1 MRGKI
6 VRALATAL
14 WLGGCAAHIDDKFVA
29 SEDFKASGKGI
40 AVLDATPLGNACHS
54 VKLQIDEHGAA
65 EAQWRTA
72 TFVTVQSFLSN
83 DTGDGDHA
91 TEFGL
96 DPGEYGIMQVSC
108 GIGNHTI
115 NMVEKIETESR
126 RTIFGFRTQFS
137 HVART
142 PLATF
147 SVTAGEVVDI
157 GSISAHQTGPRNFVP
172 VFGPMRADVRGGFQ
186 AAKPTLANAMV
197 TRLMIPA
204 GRALGTPSLPVRPQ
218 GQ

>member
-1 MRGKI
+1 MRGKTTLTL
-6 VRALATAL
+6 VAAL

-29 SEDFKASGKGI
+29 SEDFKSSGKGI
-40 AVLDATPLGNACHS
+40 AVLDATPLGNVCHS
-54 VKLQIDEHGAA
+54 VKIELAEHRTTQGD
-65 EAQWRTA
+65 WRT
-72 TFVTVQSFLSN
+72 TNFVTVQSFLSN

-91 TEFGL
+91 TEFAV

-147 SVTAGEVVDI
+147 SVAAGDVVDV
-157 GSISAHQTGPRNFVP
+157 GSISAHQTGPQTFVP
-172 VFGPMRADVRGGFQ
+172 VFGPMRADVRAGFQ
-186 AAKPTLANAMV
+186 AAKPTLASVMV

-204 GRALGTPSLPVRPQ
+204 GRVLGTPPFPVPPRAQ
-218 GQ
+218 